1 MKKLLFVLFFFG
13 LSQVLFGQSPRW
25 EEVNT
30 PVNSSL
36 RGLAPISDQICWA
49 SGSGGTWLKTQDGG
63 KTWENGV
70 IAGLDTVDFRSIYA
84 WDELNAVA
92 ASAGQPA
99 LIFRTEDGGTT
110 WSLVHREGEE
120 AFFDAIYFF
129 GDVGYVLGDPVGGK
143 WMVLASSDRGK
154 TWKSLEKLPEA
165 LNGEAA
171 FAASSSSLITNSNEV
186 IFATGGSS
194 SRLHRYSIMDKSWR
208 VNPLPLMAQ
217 GESAKG
223 VFAMTEAEGRLIMV
237 GGDYTLP
244 ESREG
249 NALFSE
255 FSGFQIPEVSPF
267 GYRSGVAFLKGKK
280 MLIAVGPSGSDYSL
294 DLGNTWASFSK
305 TGFHAVKIS
314 VDGSATWTS
323 GSGGRIAKL
332 RF

>member
-25 EEVNT
+25 EEVKT

-49 SGSGGTWLKTQDGG
+49 SGSGGTWLKTIDGG
-63 KTWENGV
+63 KTWENGT

-84 WDELNAVA
+84 WDELHAVV

-99 LIFRTEDGGTT
+99 LIYRTEDGGQN
-110 WSLVHREGEE
+110 WNLVHREGKES
-120 AFFDAIYFF
+120 FFDAIYFL

-143 WMVLASSDRGK
+143 WMILGSSDRGK
-154 TWKSLEKLPEA
+154 TWKNLDQLPKALE
-165 LNGEAA
+165 GEAA
-171 FAASSSSLITNSNEV
+171 FAASSSSLISTAEEI
-186 IFATGGSS
+186 IFATGGTF
-194 SRLHRYSIMDKSWR
+194 SRLHRYSVLDKSWT
-208 VNPLPLMAQ
+208 VQNLELMAQ

-244 ESREG
+244 ESRKG

-294 DLGNTWASFSK
+294 DLGNTWVSFAK
-305 TGFHAVKIS
+305 TGFHSVKTSSKQGVIW
-314 VDGSATWTS
+314 AS
-323 GSGGRIAKL
+323 GSGGRVGKL
-332 RF
+332 SF